1 MDNDV
6 EVDLQDVEMLGTK
19 QRVIFEQYQVELD
32 LVEQDINMWIKLV
45 F

>member
-32 LVEQDINMWIKLV
+32 LVEQDINM
-45 F
+45 

>member
-1 MDNDV
+1 
-6 EVDLQDVEMLGTK
+6 VEMLGTK